1 MLLEPSVKFANENI
15 LGAKCLV
22 KINKGKAVLRLI
34 NPNDSDIYLK
44 GNKVLAIVSQVEK
57 ENIFSLKEVENET
70 TNLNHSNHKP
80 NFDLSDA
87 DLDEQQKQE
96 LLQFLERNNDLFS
109 SGLHDL
115 GKNKFT
121 NTHHRYWRCPSSQNA
136 FL

>member
-1 MLLEPSVKFANENI
+1 MLLEPLVKLANENI
-15 LGAKCLV
+15 IGAQCLV

-44 GNKVLAIVSQVEK
+44 GNKVLAIVSQV
-57 ENIFSLKEVENET
+57 S
-70 TNLNHSNHKP
+70 
-80 NFDLSDA
+80 

-115 GKNKFT
+115 GKT
-121 NTHHRYWRCPSSQNA
+121 NLQTHIIDTVDAPQSRCLSISKHQK
-136 FL
+136 